1 MKKLLA
7 LLICILIG
15 NTAVFAQ
22 NGGDK
27 VGPPDGLSEVAAYSL
42 FYEGYKAQQY
52 EDALNYGRWFLK
64 DMPKSIEGYAQFS
77 LTTQL
82 DRLITIYS
90 ELGKKETDPGLKS
103 AYVDTANMIY
113 DKVFS
118 NFSEEEID
126 YYQWH
131 LNRGLFYQEQQDFVE
146 NGASKS
152 TAEFNK
158 ALDMEPEKATK
169 AADGYYVKVM
179 LQNLVSE
186 GSEESKQ
193 KALAIVKETEE
204 YASEDLMDYY
214 DKIRNKL
221 FDSPEERIGF
231 LKEKVQEEPE
241 NTDLL
246 RQLRDLYK
254 QQDNID
260 EVQKLNKKLY
270 ELDPSYQN
278 TTALANTA
286 IENAEYDEAIKYLNE
301 VQDKTDDNEKLKTIY
316 LNLAK
321 AHLNKGSLNL
331 ARSNAKKA
339 IKADSGG
346 GQPYIL
352 IADIYA
358 RAVNNCSDGRDL
370 TRNDRVVYWLVMDY
384 LNKAKRVDS
393 SVSSAVSSRLQSYRQ
408 VAPTKEDMFFN
419 SWKEGQSV
427 MVDASL
433 NSCYSWIGESTTV
446 R

>member
-1 MKKLLA
+1 MKKLIA
-7 LLICILIG
+7 LLVIVLTSS
-15 NTAVFAQ
+15 TAVVAQ
-22 NGGDK
+22 TGGQE
-27 VGPPDGLSEVAAYSL
+27 VEPPDGLSEIAAYSL
-42 FYEGYKAQQY
+42 FYENYKNREY
-52 EDALNYGRWFLK
+52 EGALKYGRWILEG
-64 DMPKSIEGYAQFS
+64 MPRSIKGYSKFS

-90 ELGKKETDPGLKS
+90 ELAKSKKDPSLQTT
-103 AYVDTANMIY
+103 YIDTAEMIY
-113 DKVFS
+113 DRVFE
-118 NFSEEEID
+118 NFSEDEID

-131 LNRGLFYQEQQDFVE
+131 LTKGRFYGE
-146 NGASKS
+146 NAEFIEDAKAKE
-152 TAEFNK
+152 TAEYKK
-158 ALDMEPEKATK
+158 AFELKPVETTK
-169 AADGYYVKVM
+169 AGKGYYVQAM
-179 LQNLVSE
+179 LQNLISE
-186 GSEESKQ
+186 DSESSKQ
-193 KALAIVKETEE
+193 QALAIIEKAEPN
-204 YASEDLMDYY
+204 ASDDLLDYF
-214 DKIRNKL
+214 DKVQNKL
-221 FDSPEERIGF
+221 YDSPEERITY
-231 LKEKVQEEPE
+231 LKEKVQNEPE

-260 EVQKLNKKLY
+260 EVQKLNEKLY

-301 VQDKTDDNEKLKTIY
+301 VQDKTDDNEMLKTIY

-433 NSCYSWIGESTTV
+433 DSCYSWIGESTTV